1 MYVCFAVCSQLYHI
15 IIPLKTPT
23 KTGKISFLVAGRPR
37 RNLDFGLTYGI
48 IKFMKKVFRKIF
60 GGLNITWP
68 KLIIFAV
75 IMGLYTALMAMLVPD
90 GNSFH
95 DIAVTPE
102 WWVLPAIII
111 IVNSKK
117 PLDAA
122 LKTFVFFLISQP
134 LVYLFQV
141 PFNSMGFGLFGYY
154 KYWFLITLLTFPGA
168 FVGWF
173 VKKDQWYSALILS
186 VMTVYLAYAGFNYA
200 VNLPEHF
207 PNHLLS
213 TIYCFGI
220 IPVFI
225 FAIFKDKITRI
236 IGIVLPILSLVI
248 FAFVIGASE
257 PYEIWDSTFLEE
269 NGIVLTSDDPYISFY
284 TGEDQG
290 SVELIPNDEGY
301 TIKLTGIK
309 GKKYQFSITDDEA
322 VYAFEFYYDSASQS
336 MIIEKIE

>member
-1 MYVCFAVCSQLYHI
+1 MQ
-15 IIPLKTPT
+15 
-23 KTGKISFLVAGRPR
+23 
-37 RNLDFGLTYGI
+37 
-48 IKFMKKVFRKIF
+48 KVFKKIF
-60 GGLNITWP
+60 GELNITWP

-117 PLDAA
+117 PLEAA

-154 KYWFLITLLTFPGA
+154 KYWFLITLLTFPSA
-168 FVGWF
+168 FIGWF
-173 VKKDQWYSALILS
+173 IKKDKWYSALILS
-186 VMTVYLAYAGFNYA
+186 VMTIYLAYTGFNYA
-200 VNLPEHF
+200 VSLPEHF

-220 IPVFI
+220 IPIFI

-236 IGIVLPILSLVI
+236 IGLVLPILSIFI
-248 FAFVIGASE
+248 FAFIVGTHE
-257 PYEIWDSTFLEE
+257 PYEISNNTFLKE
-269 NGIVLTSDDPYISFY
+269 NEIVLVSDDPFISYFG
-284 TGEDQG
+284 GEDKG
-290 SVELIPNDEGY
+290 NVELVQDEEGY
-301 TIKLTGIK
+301 AVKLNGVK
-309 GKKYQFSITDDEA
+309 GKKYQFNITDDEA
-322 VYAFEFYYDSASQS
+322 VYKFEFYYDDAAQS
-336 MIIEKIE
+336 VVIKSRSSDEAI